1 MNKKH
6 ALLMFICCLI
16 PIAGF
21 LLVSIFDIP
30 LKSVFYFALILV
42 CPLSHLL
49 MMKYMGHDESHH
61 SDSAVVIDHSN
72 HMDVPQISKST
83 TISD

>member
-6 ALLMFICCLI
+6 TLIMLACCLV

-21 LLVSIFDIP
+21 ILVSAFNIP
-30 LKSVFYFALILV
+30 LKSVFYFAMILL

-49 MMKYMGHDESHH
+49 MMKYMGHGEGHRHEDKMDHTQHH
-61 SDSAVVIDHSN
+61 E
-72 HMDVPQISKST
+72 VPQIASPRKT
-83 TISD
+83 AD